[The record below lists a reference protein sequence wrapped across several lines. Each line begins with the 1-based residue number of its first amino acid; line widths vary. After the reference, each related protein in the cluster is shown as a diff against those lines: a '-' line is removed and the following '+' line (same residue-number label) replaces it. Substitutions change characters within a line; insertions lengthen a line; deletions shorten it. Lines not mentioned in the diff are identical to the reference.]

1 MEFFSWDV
9 LGTIAGATAVVT
21 IVLSIIQYLFGSGM
35 NEKIRNAVVVVVS
48 VAIIVAVE
56 VSAGGGLWEDYV
68 LAVLNG
74 LVVALASLRLVDTTV
89 PKAVLLTKSKE

>member
-1 MEFFSWDV
+1 MEFFSFEM

-21 IVLSIIQYLFGSGM
+21 IVLSIVKYLFGVI
-35 NEKIRNAVVVVVS
+35 NEKIRNAIVVVVS

-56 VSAGGGLWEDYV
+56 ISAGGGVWEDYV

-74 LVVALASLRLVDTTV
+74 LVVSLASLRLVDVTI
-89 PKAVLLTKSKE
+89 PKAVLLTKSTD